1 MDSGMHFVADFFVL
15 GNALLKVG
23 RILNLNM
30 AYIIYKLGCRPHNKT
45 WCAACGL
52 GVLHPRC
59 RGCRTKKKKE

>member
-30 AYIIYKLGCRPHNKT
+30 AYIIYKWVCRPHDTT

-52 GVLHPRC
+52 GV
-59 RGCRTKKKKE
+59 